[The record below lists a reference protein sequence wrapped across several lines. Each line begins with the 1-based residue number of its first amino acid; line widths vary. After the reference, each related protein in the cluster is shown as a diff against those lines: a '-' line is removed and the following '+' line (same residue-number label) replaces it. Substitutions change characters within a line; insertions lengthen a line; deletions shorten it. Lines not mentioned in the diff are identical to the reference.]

1 MKSYRYK
8 LEGLD
13 CAACAKKVEEKLA
26 STSGFEDVNVNFS
39 TLKLSFKTE
48 KYENDKNLTKMV
60 EEIVKKVE
68 PDVNVIEN
76 SNKEINEKC
85 ESIIG
90 FDHVIYD
97 SKVKIDKFNKQL
109 QGIKCSCGAILTPE
123 DRFCGK
129 CGQKVEIPVDNTEY
143 IECKRC
149 LSNIDKTSTYCPC
162 CGIKL

>member
-1 MKSYRYK
+1 MANRQEIVREIDKLNKSVEDASLRKEEALLELGIFIYK
-8 LEGLD
+8 KVREGLLD
-13 CAACAKKVEEKLA
+13 NE
-26 STSGFEDVNVNFS
+26 
-39 TLKLSFKTE
+39 
-48 KYENDKNLTKMV
+48 
-60 EEIVKKVE
+60 
-68 PDVNVIEN
+68 
-76 SNKEINEKC
+76 EINEKC

-109 QGIKCSCGAILTPE
+109 QGIKCSCGAILTSE

-129 CGQKVEIPVDNTEY
+129 CGRKVEIPVDNTEY

>member
-1 MKSYRYK
+1 MANRQ
-8 LEGLD
+8 
-13 CAACAKKVEEKLA
+13 
-26 STSGFEDVNVNFS
+26 
-39 TLKLSFKTE
+39 
-48 KYENDKNLTKMV
+48 
-60 EEIVKKVE
+60 EIVRE
-68 PDVNVIEN
+68 
-76 SNKEINEKC
+76 
-85 ESIIG
+85 
-90 FDHVIYD
+90 
-97 SKVKIDKFNKQL
+97 IDKFNKQL